1 MAHLWVHNAGFESG
15 LNYNRTDK
23 TNDLEVGRVGQ
34 FYTLSNY
41 LILLTVA
48 PMLVMVMVVMVL
60 LLLEVFRSSAEDDFR
75 GLGGTVA
82 HES

>member
-23 TNDLEVGRVGQ
+23 TNDLEVGRLGQ

-60 LLLEVFRSSAEDDFR
+60 LLLLEVFRSSAEDDFR
-75 GLGGTVA
+75 GLVA